1 MIVVDGATHSHKD
14 DVESNGGCL
23 ENAVDGA
30 THSHKDGVESNGGCL
45 ENAVDGA
52 THSHK
57 DGVEGNGQ
65 FTITCHLDCL
75 LKVVI
80 K

>member
-1 MIVVDGATHSHKD
+1 VIVVDGATHSHKD

-30 THSHKDGVESNGGCL
+30 THSHKDGVESNG
-45 ENAVDGA
+45 
-52 THSHK
+52 
-57 DGVEGNGQ
+57 Q

-80 K
+80 KWIIKYQISGMD